1 MESACTNTAL
11 ITKEK
16 KFHLII
22 AWIALIVALVM
33 LAYIGY
39 HVFYKG
45 FAYATKLV
53 NNPEDNYTDE
63 NFLALIIALA
73 GACSIIL
80 YPLGKAGFFTFLYAF
95 TFLAGIL
102 LSIFAIPTVIN
113 AFRIIT
119 KKTKP
124 NSTFRSFAI
133 NFVIM
138 AFIFLQLLI
147 RR

>member
-1 MESACTNTAL
+1 MENTCTNTTI

-16 KFHLII
+16 KSHLII

-39 HVFYKG
+39 HVLYKG
-45 FAYATKLV
+45 IVYATKLV

-63 NFLALIIALA
+63 NFLALITALA

-80 YPLGKAGFFTFLYAF
+80 YPLGKAGFFTFLYIF
-95 TFLAGIL
+95 TFLGAIV
-102 LSIFAIPTVIN
+102 LSILAITTMIN
-113 AFRIIT
+113 SIRIIT
-119 KKTKP
+119 KKAKP
-124 NSTFRSFAI
+124 DSAFRNLLI

-138 AFIFLQLLI
+138 AFVFLQLLI
-147 RR
+147 HR